1 MACHVTL
8 PPTALPVAMMSCIV
22 SKNFNKAG
30 TKSREPGSR
39 AMNTKKAPASAGAFS
54 LCIYLLSDAFKAEGL
69 FRQGEADK
77 FQGLFNGDPLVGF
90 GHKSGFVGK
99 LDLRATQKL

>member
-1 MACHVTL
+1 MAFNVVWGVSGHAVL
-8 PPTALPVAMMSCIV
+8 PRATQGR
-22 SKNFNKAG
+22 NE
-30 TKSREPGSR
+30 EPGSR
-39 AMNTKKAPASAGAFS
+39 AMNTQKAPASAGAFS
-54 LCIYLLSDAFKAEGL
+54 LCIYLLTDAFKAEGL